1 MENFN
6 LKKFL
11 VENKL
16 TTNSRMLNENYLW
29 NNNITKYTSSNIKEE
44 STPTGNSTPHLEDL
58 ALQLMKKAGIPSRF
72 YVDNSAVPTEEGY
85 RYMFKIWKDSHT
97 LPQELTNDI
106 EKKTKDIGELTSIL
120 KDKIEGG
127 EFSNF
132 DRGPGKNYIRTEL
145 IYIGEVNND
154 YEFMVEVEE
163 GYNPRE

>member
-16 TTNSRMLNENYLW
+16 TTNSRMLNENYSW

-44 STPTGNSTPHLEDL
+44 STPTGNSTPQLKDT
-58 ALQLMKKAGIPSRF
+58 ALHYMKKAGIPSRF

-85 RYMFKIWKDSHT
+85 RYMFRIWKDSHT

-106 EKKTKDIGELTSIL
+106 EKKTENIEELTSIL
-120 KDKIEGG
+120 KDRIEGE

-132 DRGPGKNYIRTEL
+132 DRGPGKLYTRTKL
-145 IYIGEVNND
+145 IYIGEVND
-154 YEFMVEVEE
+154 EYEFMVEVES